1 MGLILNSVGVTVL
14 KNTTTVDFP
23 RIEALT
29 VHIYNADN
37 SYNRLTMLAGLTARG
52 LQIELLTAYLNVYLQ
67 YNNEHLYVVLGETM

>member
-37 SYNRLTMLAGLTARG
+37 SYNRLTMLARG